1 MSERIRRLGWGLVAL
16 GVLCFAST
24 RAAAEPPVRGIG
36 VPTVLSIYDH
46 ARRLDRDGAS
56 SDAERGGDD
65 HPPLETID
73 TVVLDPGHGADN
85 SGAIGAEQTA
95 EKYLTLELAYALRER
110 LQRRHP
116 ELRVR
121 LTRYWDESV
130 SLDERTHFANRTDAD
145 LFLSLHYNAATH
157 QRAVGVETYFLADR
171 KATSGR
177 HRVGREFGSPGLRD
191 RRQESTDARWRE
203 DRNDE
208 TEPFHRR
215 RKLVDAHTGSRQLAQ
230 LAQKQMVDHIDTVD
244 RGVKQAN
251 FGVLREAQMPAAVIE
266 AGFMSHPEE
275 GRRLM
280 SKAHRQKVVRALA
293 DAVLVFDWR
302 RLENREE
309 ER

>member
-1 MSERIRRLGWGLVAL
+1 MAVGLL
-16 GVLCFAST
+16 SLWSPG
-24 RAAAEPPVRGIG
+24 AAAEPPVRGIG

-46 ARRLDRDGAS
+46 SRRLDRGDGS
-56 SDAERGGDD
+56 GEAEPDD

-85 SGAIGAEQTA
+85 SGAIGLDGTP

-116 ELRVR
+116 DLRVL
-121 LTRYWDESV
+121 LTRYWDENV
-130 SLDERTHFANRTDAD
+130 SLDERTHFANRVDAD

-157 QRAVGVETYFLADR
+157 DRAVGVETYFVADR
-171 KATSGR
+171 KAAPGR
-177 HRVGREFGSPGLRD
+177 HRVGRHFGSPGF
-191 RRQESTDARWRE
+191 QERSRTSSGAAWEVERE
-203 DRNDE
+203 GE

-215 RKLVDAHTGSRQLAQ
+215 RKLVESHFGSRRLAK
-230 LAQKQMVDHIDTVD
+230 LTQKQMVDHLDTVD

-251 FGVLREAQMPAAVIE
+251 FGVLREAQMAAAVVE

-275 GRRLM
+275 GERLM
-280 SKAHRQKVVRALA
+280 TSAHRQKVVRALA

-302 RLENREE
+302 RLEDRESD
-309 ER
+309 R